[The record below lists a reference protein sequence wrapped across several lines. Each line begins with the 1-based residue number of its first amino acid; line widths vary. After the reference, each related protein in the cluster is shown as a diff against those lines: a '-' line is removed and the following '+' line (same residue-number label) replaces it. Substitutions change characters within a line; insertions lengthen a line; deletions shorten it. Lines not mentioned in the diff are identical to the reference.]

1 MTEISVPSYTKINLT
16 LEVGPRRAD
25 GYHPLD
31 SVVRVIDLR
40 DALTLRAA
48 ERITVTCSDPAVP
61 CDERNTAYKAA
72 KIFFE
77 RAGIKSG
84 AAIHIEK
91 HIPSQAGLGGG
102 SGNAAAVLSA
112 LNRLYEANLTTDDL
126 SRMGAEVGSDVPL
139 FFRGP
144 LLRMRG
150 RGEITE
156 NLPYDLSMSLV
167 IIKPKAGVSTAEAYR
182 ALDRRVSIPEF
193 NVSEKMIKAL
203 AAGGDVWKYVSNDF
217 ESVCDLPE
225 IAEAKRLLTGAKA
238 ICMSGSGSA
247 VYGVYDPDEA
257 RKVYESIKDG
267 RECYLCGGYEADNE

>member
-1 MTEISVPSYTKINLT
+1 MTEISVPSYAKINLT
-16 LEVGPRRAD
+16 LEVGPKRAD
-25 GYHPLD
+25 GYHFLD
-31 SVVRVIDLR
+31 SVVRIIDLR
-40 DALTLRAA
+40 DTRTLRMS
-48 ERITVTCSDPAVP
+48 ETLTVTCYDPEVP

-77 RAGIKSG
+77 RTGIKSG

-91 HIPSQAGLGGG
+91 RIPSQAGLGGG

-112 LNRLYEANLTTDDL
+112 LNDMYEANLTTDDL

-139 FFRGP
+139 FFKGP

-156 NLPYDLSMSLV
+156 NLPYDLPMWLV
-167 IIKPKAGVSTAEAYR
+167 IIKPKAGVSTADAYR
-182 ALDRRVSIPEF
+182 NLDKRARVPEF
-193 NVSEKMIKAL
+193 NISEKMIDAL
-203 AAGGDVWKYVSNDF
+203 ATGGDVWKYVSNDF

-225 IAEAKRLLTGAKA
+225 IGEAKNLLAGAKA
-238 ICMSGSGSA
+238 VCMSGSGSA
-247 VYGVYDPDEA
+247 VYGVYDADEA
-257 RKVYESIKDG
+257 QKVYERIKDG